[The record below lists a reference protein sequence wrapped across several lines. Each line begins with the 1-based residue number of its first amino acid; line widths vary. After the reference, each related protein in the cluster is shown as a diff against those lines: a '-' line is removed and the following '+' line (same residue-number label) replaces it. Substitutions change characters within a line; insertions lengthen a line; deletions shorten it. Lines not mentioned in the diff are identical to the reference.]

1 MKRCQRFAASFFFYF
16 YFGFTFLRKALLRC
30 AVE

>member
-30 AVE
+30 AGE